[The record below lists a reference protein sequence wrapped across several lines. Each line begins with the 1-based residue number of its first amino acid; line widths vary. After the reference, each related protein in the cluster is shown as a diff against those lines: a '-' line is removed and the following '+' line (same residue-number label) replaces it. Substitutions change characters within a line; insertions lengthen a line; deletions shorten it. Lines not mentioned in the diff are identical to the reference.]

1 MTTHDAQLKYDY
13 ALDATDENNT
23 AAAIH
28 RMVSANG
35 SRVLDLGSGPAIVSS
50 QFAGLPGY
58 RIVCADMDTNALGAA
73 LAAGVHEVHEVDLD
87 SSDWFAALPREEFDC
102 IMLAD
107 VLEHLRQPQD
117 LLESI
122 VSQGFLAPGG
132 RLVISIPNANH
143 ESIVGSLLAG
153 DFAYTETG
161 ILDATHVR
169 WFTLDSLSRLLESRG
184 FRIERIHRT
193 TRTLEQTQQS
203 SYALSLSPTA
213 RQALGEMGIEG
224 RTLQYVVQASYRGDE
239 VDSPA
244 SQREI
249 DEIRVE
255 FDEKSKAL
263 LADYRLQAEEAE
275 AAKTNVEEKLNF
287 RLAESQ
293 LEISQRDSELASLRA
308 LIEEERTA
316 ALREFEYLSNELAAH
331 RRNARRLR
339 SQVNEVTSSTS
350 WKVARVLTAAGHP
363 VSSMQKLISRF
374 GPNRKKQSR

>member
-1 MTTHDAQLKYDY
+1 MTMHEPQLKYDY
-13 ALDATDENNT
+13 ALDPTDENNT

-50 QFAGLPGY
+50 QFARLPGY
-58 RIVCADMDTNALGAA
+58 RIVCADMDLDALGAA
-73 LAAGVHEVHEVDLD
+73 LAAGVDEVHEVDLD
-87 SSDWFAALPREEFDC
+87 RSDWFAGLPREEFDC

-203 SYALSLSPTA
+203 PYALSLSATA
-213 RQALGEMGIEG
+213 REALGEMGIDG
-224 RTLQYVVQASYRGDE
+224 KTLQYVVQASYRGDE
-239 VDSPA
+239 ADSPA

-249 DEIRVE
+249 DQIRVE

-263 LADYRLQAEEAE
+263 LSDYRLRAEEAE
-275 AAKTNVEEKLNF
+275 AAKTKAEDELTLRV
-287 RLAESQ
+287 AESQ
-293 LEISQRDSELASLRA
+293 VEISRRDRELASLRA

-316 ALREFEYLSNELAAH
+316 AFREFEFLSNELAAH

-339 SQVNEVTSSTS
+339 AQVNDVTSSTS
-350 WKVARVLTAAGHP
+350 WKIARALTAARHP
-363 VSSMQKLISRF
+363 VNSVKKLVNRYGANKKGRSR
-374 GPNRKKQSR
+374 